1 MESKKNI
8 YNKFVIR
15 IVIFVCILLT
25 IYLGLSAYFVNHFYF
40 GSVINGI
47 SVSGK
52 TIEEAENKI
61 SSEIENYTLELE
73 ERGGIKEHIK
83 ASYINLKYNSDG
95 KIKLFKDTQ
104 KPFAWIYKAFS
115 KKNTEFYEV
124 VTYDKKLLEE
134 CIDNL
139 SCLDKENI
147 IEPKNADLKYTD
159 NGYEI
164 VDEVYGNKIN
174 KNVLYDNVIFA
185 IINGKTKL
193 NLDLLDC
200 YEDPKYTAN
209 SNEIAQAKDVLNKYT
224 SATITYTFGGRAEF
238 LDGSTINKWLKLD
251 ENCQVIFD
259 EEKVR
264 EYINTLGATY
274 NTFGKTRDFLTSLGT
289 TVKVIGGN
297 YGWLINNSKEVED
310 LIKTIKEGQAKT
322 KEPIYTLTAKSRDYN
337 DIGNTYVEINLAKQ
351 HLWFY
356 KNGSIL
362 VEGDIVSGNVSNNS
376 ATPSGTYR
384 LNYKQKD
391 ATLKGQGYSSPVN
404 FWMPFNG
411 GVGIHDASWRYVFG
425 GQIYKTNGSHGC
437 VNAPYYLAK
446 TIFENIDSD
455 TPIIC
460 YSE

>member
-8 YNKFVIR
+8 HNKSVLR

-25 IYLGLSAYFVNHFYF
+25 IYLGLSAYFLNHFYF
-40 GSVINGI
+40 GSIINGI

-61 SSEIENYTLELE
+61 SSEIGNYTLELE
-73 ERGGIKEHIK
+73 ERGGIKEHIN
-83 ASYINLKYNSDG
+83 ASYIDLKYNSDG

-104 KPFAWIYKAFS
+104 KPFAWIYKIFS
-115 KKNTEFYEV
+115 KKNTEFSEV

-147 IEPKNADLKYTD
+147 IEPKNADLKYTG

-164 VDEVYGNKIN
+164 VDEVYGNKVN
-174 KNVLYDNVIFA
+174 REVLYDNVIFA
-185 IINGKTKL
+185 ILNGKTKL

-200 YEDPKYTAN
+200 YEDPKYTSN

-238 LDGSTINKWLKLD
+238 LDGSTINNWLKLD

-259 EEKVR
+259 KEKVR
-264 EYINTLGATY
+264 EYINTLGSTY

-310 LIKTIKEGQAKT
+310 LIKTINEGKAKT
-322 KEPIYTLTAKSRDYN
+322 KEPIYTLTAKSRDQN
-337 DIGNTYVEINLAKQ
+337 DIGKTYVEINLTKQ